1 MAENPNQKPHQNNPQ
16 MSLTEPINVTI
27 CRNPELTNENFT
39 ETELSLHPEFKVSDF
54 IDDQVNNGTNMFNR
68 VNDDNG
74 GEILGSDLELGFSD
88 DDFETNS
95 WLSTDEYDEWDSNIY
110 VYYLSEFSGYEVFD
124 EGLYVGAEYF
134 ELDDDAYYIGEHDM
148 MFEEYLLESGAY
160 ETPTAI
166 YVIEDLA
173 SSIITQENIENNHVT
188 CVVCLKEF
196 GIGET
201 LKVKDSDEVYDP
213 GIDLGYFTGLGNIDD
228 FVEWVTQV
236 DKISAYTGWT
246 EMRIFKIAALKLT
259 KKAGLWFDNLN
270 IKRVRSGK
278 EKIMTWTSLKKKL
291 RAKYI
296 PLHYKFECIM
306 KMTSLSQG
314 TMSVSE
320 YTSEFYRLRLI
331 CDLEETETIKIGR
344 FIRGLNLPIYR
355 KVKSSPYISFNDV
368 CNLALEFESFQH
380 DEKLKSSLHE
390 FTLSEETK
398 EEDFVSVE
406 NVADLVADYHVLHV
420 ATTSSLEEKDEP
432 VTKEAMVEKHE
443 ERQSLDDKF
452 LVVEENQIDTSLK
465 LVCRDM
471 VEEKKVLEDMFQTKE
486 VVYKENNIIIVEH
499 NDFLGVEN
507 LLNSPISSN
516 YLILSSLLPKIL
528 LMELKFKA
536 FKFYEKS
543 PRYVLILKYF
553 RTRGRVFFKGEEN
566 DEDQGMNM
574 LIWIWLCVLVVM
586 FNWRGCKHGLCSILG
601 QQGIKERCMKL
612 DK

>member
-1 MAENPNQKPHQNNPQ
+1 MA
-16 MSLTEPINVTI
+16 
-27 CRNPELTNENFT
+27 
-39 ETELSLHPEFKVSDF
+39 
-54 IDDQVNNGTNMFNR
+54 
-68 VNDDNG
+68 
-74 GEILGSDLELGFSD
+74 
-88 DDFETNS
+88 
-95 WLSTDEYDEWDSNIY
+95 TDELLRKLLGKLDEIDKRTQKLVNSTESRFDAWDKI
-110 VYYLSEFSGYEVFD
+110 L
-124 EGLYVGAEYF
+124 
-134 ELDDDAYYIGEHDM
+134 I
-148 MFEEYLLESGAY
+148 
-160 ETPTAI
+160 
-166 YVIEDLA
+166 
-173 SSIITQENIENNHVT
+173 
-188 CVVCLKEF
+188 
-196 GIGET
+196 
-201 LKVKDSDEVYDP
+201 KVKDSDEVYDP

-259 KKAGLWFDNLN
+259 KKADLWFDNLN

-314 TMSVSE
+314 TMSVFE

-452 LVVEENQIDTSLK
+452 LVVEENQIDISLK

-566 DEDQGMNM
+566 DEDQGMN
-574 LIWIWLCVLVVM
+574 IWKTESLRESIKRHEHFLALQLDLKPGQKVLDVGCRICGPLREVAR
-586 FNWRGCKHGLCSILG
+586 FSSTSVTGLNNNEYQITRGKKLNRMAEVDQTCDFVKGDFMKMPFPNNNFDAVYAIVATCHAPDAAEIELGDGLPDIRLTTQCIEALKQADFEVAALEYVG
-601 QQGIKERCMKL
+601 LAPKEAKEFKL
-612 DK
+612 SWKKLQKGLLLVEIASQKLKEHTAHNSSKS